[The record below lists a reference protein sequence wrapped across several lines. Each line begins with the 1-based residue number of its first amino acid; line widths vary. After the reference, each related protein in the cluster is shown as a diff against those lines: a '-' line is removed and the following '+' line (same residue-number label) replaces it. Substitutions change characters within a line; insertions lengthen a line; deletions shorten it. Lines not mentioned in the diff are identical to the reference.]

1 MSRPERLEWTDL
13 ALRHSSWAHE
23 QGGDDNE
30 RLEFLGDAVLEQLV
44 SLRLFEKY
52 PEDSEGVLSRTR
64 ARLVSTEQLA
74 QLSRDMG
81 LDKRVLLGK
90 GEENSG
96 GRERDRLLA
105 GLFEAWLAALYLE
118 EGMPAAAEIVD
129 RRLVPLFE
137 QARNTRNPKQ
147 VVQEWAQKQYGEPP
161 HYHLIGEEGPDHA
174 RSFGVSLRVGERH
187 LSEGWGPSKRQ
198 ASVEAARQAVEALGI
213 E

>member
-1 MSRPERLEWTDL
+1 MSRASGLKWADL

-23 QGGDDNE
+23 HGGDDNE
-30 RLEFLGDAVLEQLV
+30 RLEFLGDAILEQLV
-44 SLRLFEKY
+44 SLRLFETF
-52 PEDSEGVLSRTR
+52 PDDSEGVLSRTR
-64 ARLVSTEQLA
+64 SRLVSTEQLA

-118 EGMPAAAEIVD
+118 EGIGAAAALVD
-129 RRLVPLFE
+129 TRLVPLFE

-147 VVQEWAQKQYGEPP
+147 VIQEWAQKRYGEPP
-161 HYHLIGEEGPDHA
+161 RYHLIGESGPDHA
-174 RSFGVSLRVGERH
+174 RSFGISLRVGERD
-187 LSEGWGPSKRQ
+187 LAEGWGPSKRQ
-198 ASVEAARQAVEALGI
+198 ASVEAARQAVEALGL